1 MSRVIYAV
9 DDDNHIRELLDYSL
23 TQEGFSVM
31 TFASGD
37 ALYQAIKEQQPD
49 LILLDVMLPN
59 DNGFEICRKL
69 RMMKVEL
76 PIIMLTAKSEE
87 IDKILGLEI
96 GADDFI
102 TKPFS
107 VRELIARINAR
118 LRNSNASGKK
128 EESIIRFHDI
138 EIHADRYEV
147 YKNGKQIEMTLKEY
161 ELLKLLCENKGRV
174 LTRDYILS
182 RIWGYD
188 YIGESRTI
196 DVHIRQIRKR
206 LEDENETYI
215 ETVRGIGYK
224 AKEGGEN
231 E

>member
-1 MSRVIYAV
+1 MSKVIYAV
-9 DDDNHIRELLDYSL
+9 DDDIHIRELLDYSL
-23 TQEGFSVM
+23 TQEGFTVE
-31 TFASGD
+31 TFASGK
-37 ALYQAIKEQQPD
+37 ALDQAIQESKPD
-49 LILLDVMLPN
+49 LILLDVMLPD
-59 DNGFEICRKL
+59 DNGFEICKKL
-69 RMMKVEL
+69 RKMNMEV

-107 VRELIARINAR
+107 VRELVARINAR
-118 LRNSNASGKK
+118 LRKPLGSSKQ
-128 EESIIRFHDI
+128 EENIIKFHDI
-138 EIHADRYEV
+138 EIHTDRYEV
-147 YKNGKQIEMTLKEY
+147 YKNGKQIGMTLKEY
-161 ELLKLLCENKGRV
+161 ELLKLLCESKGRV

-206 LEDENETYI
+206 LGDENETYI

-224 AKEGGEN
+224 TREGGEN
-231 E
+231 